1 MKVKVK
7 VKGQRSRSCDLFK
20 VIYSSVPSQAALPI
34 LTYEVIV
41 KVTLCQGQ
49 GHRSRSKA
57 MGQVKT
63 LMPCPMEAI
72 LAVIL
77 YIRGICYFVTS

>member
-1 MKVKVK
+1 MKVK

-34 LTYEVIV
+34 LTYDVIV

-49 GHRSRSKA
+49 GHRSRSKV
-57 MGQVKT
+57 MGQGQT
-63 LMPCPMEAI
+63 LMSCPMEAI

-77 YIRGICYFVTS
+77 